1 MLENFRISDRR
12 RIVLRVPNENKAFIH
27 QILTRRL
34 IQIIMGIGIGMIGK
48 GLGSFF
54 KGITGDLLNRTALH
68 PKEPQ
73 PLVSKSLPVRSL
85 SSNWGLDTGT
95 ALATAARRVTQ
106 I

>member
-1 MLENFRISDRR
+1 
-12 RIVLRVPNENKAFIH
+12 
-27 QILTRRL
+27 
-34 IQIIMGIGIGMIGK
+34 MGRIGK

-73 PLVSKSLPVRSL
+73 PLASKSLPVRSL
-85 SSNWGLDTGT
+85 SSNWGSDTGT